1 MSLCLYCKYTG
12 VTWQS
17 DEIKLCVPFVQQ
29 FCIIFV
35 FYKSWNKAKNT
46 VPNYAF
52 SSSLPLLINALISCF
67 VDLGKTNHDLLY
79 PLFQKILQTLLSN
92 VVKNESLLDRFDEYA
107 GYDDVRFHT
116 LKYVHALCQ
125 SCDKQ
130 VCHVHYTP
138 WKQKSKNI

>member
-1 MSLCLYCKYTG
+1 MYLLFNNFASYLYFIKVETTPKTLSL
-12 VTWQS
+12 
-17 DEIKLCVPFVQQ
+17 
-29 FCIIFV
+29 II
-35 FYKSWNKAKNT
+35 
-46 VPNYAF
+46 AF

-138 WKQKSKNI
+138 WKQTKYIYIGINLYVCLIVHNLG